1 MSDLEKLH
9 FEYDELLKR
18 YEALQLENN
27 VLRNENSELHEAL
40 ERYRKNGEVVMTKN
54 VSAEST
60 RDSKN
65 DDGKIKECT
74 TNEEYLQPFIN
85 RLSSTQEKISLFRS
99 LFKGR
104 DDVFAKRWHSKNTQ
118 KSGYQPVCKNEWVE
132 GLCDKSQNKCSSCPN
147 REFASLTDKDIFNHL
162 AGKDPYARDVV
173 GIYPMLTDE
182 SCTFL
187 CIDFDGDNYLRDI
200 SAVKQVCKDLHIFAA
215 IERSRSGNGAH
226 LWVFFE
232 ESISAKIARTFG
244 SSLLTKAMENCGLM
258 SLSSYDRIFPNQDNM
273 PDGGFGNL
281 IALPLQGLARK
292 SGNSVFVD
300 ENFNVYDDQWAYLN
314 SIKKISVEQINDIVN
329 NKKEESELGELVKSD
344 EQKPW
349 ETKVKKSLTRFD
361 FPSKIEIVHSNMLY
375 VKIDGLSERAK
386 NAIKR
391 LGAFKN
397 SEFYKAQAMRFPVY
411 DKPRIICTSEIID
424 DYIALPRGC
433 KKSLCELLTNAS
445 VDFGFIDMTNAGNA
459 IAVQFNGEL
468 RENQIVAAE
477 ALLSR
482 ETGVLSAATAFG
494 KTVVAANIISVRKRN
509 TLILV
514 HTRALLNQWKKS
526 LESFLTFDNFLQDK
540 KGCSLTSRSPI
551 GVLCSGKNSLGGIVD
566 IAVMQSLVSD
576 GEVKYIVR
584 GYGMVIIDECHHVPA
599 INFELIMKYVNAKY
613 VYGLSAT
620 PYRQDGKQPI
630 IFMQCGEILYRY
642 DAKEQIEKSDF
653 EHFLIPEFT
662 EYKDIAAKNKGV
674 TTLYKELSTDKKRNE
689 KIVAD
694 VVAAVKAGKT
704 PIVLTERREHV
715 KILVSMLENECIE
728 IIKLVGSASAKERR
742 ETMDKLNE
750 IPSDR
755 SLIIVATGRFVG
767 EGFDYPRLDT
777 LFLALPISWKGKVAQ
792 YAGRLHRSYPG
803 KKEVCIYDY
812 IDIHIPVFEKMYQKR
827 LKSYSSIGYK
837 ARTSIN
843 ECRNDWSNDIIFDGK
858 NYYVE
863 FFNDIR
869 RAEREIIIF
878 SPKINEKRIS
888 ELIKSFYTNLK
899 SGVTVSIVLSEEIKK
914 TESPDE
920 KIESGTEKLKDF
932 GINVFYK
939 PDVKIKAAV
948 FDQKTVWYGSVN
960 FLGYSSH
967 DDSVI
972 RIENESIAGNIID
985 LLQE

>member
-1 MSDLEKLH
+1 MNDWEKLQI
-9 FEYDELLKR
+9 EYNKLLNR
-18 YEALQLENN
+18 YEVLQRKNN
-27 VLRNENSELHEAL
+27 ILLNENRELHKAL
-40 ERYRKNGEVVMTKN
+40 ARYRKNGGVVTK
-54 VSAEST
+54 T
-60 RDSKN
+60 DSIELSKSCKN
-65 DDGKIKECT
+65 DDDKI
-74 TNEEYLQPFIN
+74 EEVVNVEKYSLPLIG
-85 RLSSTQEKISLFRS
+85 RLSSSQEKISLFRS

-104 DDVFAKRWHSKNTQ
+104 EDIFARRWHSKNTQ

-132 GLCDKSQNKCSSCPN
+132 GLCDKSKNKCSSCSN
-147 REFASLTDKDIFNHL
+147 REFAPLTDKDIFNHL
-162 AGKDPYARDVV
+162 AGKDIFARDVV

-182 SCTFL
+182 SCAFL
-187 CIDFDGDNYLRDI
+187 CIDFDGDNYLRDV

-226 LWVFFE
+226 LWIFFK
-232 ESISAKIARTFG
+232 ESISAKSARTFG
-244 SSLLTKAMENCGLM
+244 SCLLTKAMENCGLM

-292 SGNSVFVD
+292 KGNSVFVD
-300 ENFNVYDDQWAYLN
+300 ENFNAYDDQWAYLS
-314 SIKKISVEQINDIVN
+314 SIKKISVEQINNIVN
-329 NKKEESELGELVKSD
+329 NKKEEIELGELIKSD

-349 ETKVKKSLTRFD
+349 ETKIKKSLTHFD

-375 VKIDGLSERAK
+375 VKIGGLSERAK

-397 SEFYKAQAMRFPVY
+397 PEFYKAQAMRFPVY

-433 KKSLCELLTNAS
+433 KNSLSELLTNAS
-445 VDFGFIDMTNAGNA
+445 VDFSFIDKTNAGNA
-459 IAVQFNGEL
+459 IKAQFNGEL
-468 RENQIVAAE
+468 RENQRAAAE

-494 KTVVAANIISVRKRN
+494 KTVVAAYIISVRKRN

-526 LESFLTFDNFLQDK
+526 LEKFLTFDNFLQDRK
-540 KGCSLTSRSPI
+540 DFSLTSCSPI

-576 GEVKYIVR
+576 GEVKNIVR
-584 GYGMVIIDECHHVPA
+584 EYGMVIIDECHHVPA
-599 INFELIMKYVNAKY
+599 INFELIMKYANAKY

-653 EHFLIPEFT
+653 EHFLVPEFT
-662 EYKDIAAKNKGV
+662 EYRDIAAKNKGV

-694 VVAAVKAGKT
+694 VVATVKAGKT

-715 KILVSMLENECIE
+715 EILVSMLENKCDE
-728 IIKLVGSASAKERR
+728 IIKLIGSASAKERR

-767 EGFDYPRLDT
+767 EGFDYPRLDA
-777 LFLALPISWKGKVAQ
+777 LFLALPIAWKGKVAQ
-792 YAGRLHRSYPG
+792 YAGRLHRNYPG
-803 KKEVCIYDY
+803 KTEVCIYDY

-837 ARTSIN
+837 VRTSIN
-843 ECRNDWSNDIIFDGK
+843 ECRNDRSDDIIFDGK

-863 FFNDIR
+863 FLNDIR

-878 SPKINEKRIS
+878 SSKVNEKRIS
-888 ELIKSFYTNLK
+888 ELIKSLYTNLK
-899 SGVTVSIVLSEEIKK
+899 SDVTISIVLPKEIKML
-914 TESPDE
+914 ESKEEGIGD
-920 KIESGTEKLKDF
+920 GTEKLKDF

-939 PDVKIKAAV
+939 SDVKIKAAV

-960 FLGYSSH
+960 FLGYGGY

-985 LLQE
+985 LSQE